1 MPTGPEVLRDV
12 ADRGPRDV
20 GAHVVPA
27 ERGAG
32 AMGARVEAVPRL
44 RGQVDAADEGDAVID
59 DDRLLV
65 VAVQRALARIQ
76 RAADP
81 RTADQVVAH
90 RPDGPARGRE
100 DRQRRP
106 RPGEHADVDPIG
118 GLRQQVAQDHR
129 LGAPRERELR
139 REEPAGDVDVG
150 PGALDL
156 GRDPR
161 KGLRAVDE
169 NLDLVPRPRWGTAGG
184 PAAGVGVEGSQPA
197 DPRESAPVMGD
208 PGPGHRRAEEAVRA
222 ERDTG
227 G

>member
-1 MPTGPEVLRDV
+1 MPPTKATRSSMTIVFSWWQCSGRSR
-12 ADRGPRDV
+12 ASSAQRIR
-20 GAHVVPA
+20 
-27 ERGAG
+27 
-32 AMGARVEAVPRL
+32 VPRIRSSRIVL
-44 RGQVDAADEGDAVID
+44 TAPREGVKTGSGAP
-59 DDRLLV
+59 
-65 VAVQRALARIQ
+65 AQAST
-76 RAADP
+76 
-81 RTADQVVAH
+81 RTSTRSAS
-90 RPDGPARGRE
+90 
-100 DRQRRP
+100 
-106 RPGEHADVDPIG
+106 
-118 GLRQQVAQDHR
+118 LRQQVAQDHR